1 MQTLIT
7 YLRLGL
13 RGLCLEPEVYRQQ
26 RTAPFQ
32 QGLLL
37 VILLGF
43 VVGTATTLG
52 QFAELAVS
60 PSFTALGE
68 TVRQGL
74 GEMPWYKDLAAAD
87 PQFKAEFH
95 QTFSQVMRFLGLFKG
110 SYLVSLG
117 NILLTPLGYVI
128 GWLLFGS
135 FAYLF
140 AKLLGGRATLSQ
152 TLTCT
157 ALATGAN
164 LLNAVH
170 LVPFVQVTGVTI
182 LSFMANYIAIRE
194 AHELSPKRAFWATVL
209 GPLSV
214 IFLVLCFYCVLFWA
228 LVATT
233 TKPS

>member
-1 MQTLIT
+1 MQPLIT

-13 RGLCLEPEVYRQQ
+13 RGLCLEQEVYRQQ
-26 RTAPFQ
+26 RTAPFR
-32 QGLLL
+32 QGFLL
-37 VILLGF
+37 VSLLGF
-43 VVGTATTLG
+43 VVGTATMLG
-52 QFAELAVS
+52 QLAELAVS
-60 PSFTALGE
+60 PNFSALVE

-74 GEMPWYKDLAAAD
+74 IEMPWYKDLAAAN

-95 QTFSQVMRFLGLFKG
+95 QTFAQVGWFLGLFKG
-110 SYLVSLG
+110 SYLTSMG
-117 NILLTPLGYVI
+117 NVLLTPLGYVI

-140 AKLLGGRATLSQ
+140 AKLLGGKATLSQ
-152 TLTCT
+152 TLNCT

-182 LSFMANYIAIRE
+182 LSFMANYIALRE

-209 GPLSV
+209 SPLSV
-214 IFLVLCFYCVLFWA
+214 IFLILCFYCILFWA

-233 TKPS
+233 TRPS